1 MIQLSTERVHQILYE
16 ETQKTEELKTV
27 LRGIYTRYMHLYE
40 EYYADIDALNDD
52 KIAEMRKYH
61 EETKSLVKHYYLDIP
76 QDTCM
81 GLREFDDKYID
92 KFLGSGWTKY
102 LFDKY
107 KEFKKEYESEDK
119 SEETL
124 KAEFAKRA
132 LSDFY
137 DAMDYIFRGS
147 FSTNSETVK
156 DAGSWLS
163 RLLFG
168 NNQ

>member
-27 LRGIYTRYMHLYE
+27 LRGIFTRYMHLYE

-92 KFLGSGWTKY
+92 KFLGSGWKKY

-107 KEFKKEYESEDK
+107 NHHIFQNIK
-119 SEETL
+119 L
-124 KAEFAKRA
+124 N
-132 LSDFY
+132 LS
-137 DAMDYIFRGS
+137 M
-147 FSTNSETVK
+147 
-156 DAGSWLS
+156 
-163 RLLFG
+163 
-168 NNQ
+168 

>member
-52 KIAEMRKYH
+52 KIAEMRKNH
-61 EETKSLVKHYYLDIP
+61 EETKSLVKYYYLDIP

-92 KFLGSGWTKY
+92 KFLGSGWKKY

-137 DAMDYIFRGS
+137 DAMDYIFREDFNTSSKTAENITSG
-147 FSTNSETVK
+147 FT
-156 DAGSWLS
+156 G
-163 RLLFG
+163 LLFG
-168 NNQ
+168 E